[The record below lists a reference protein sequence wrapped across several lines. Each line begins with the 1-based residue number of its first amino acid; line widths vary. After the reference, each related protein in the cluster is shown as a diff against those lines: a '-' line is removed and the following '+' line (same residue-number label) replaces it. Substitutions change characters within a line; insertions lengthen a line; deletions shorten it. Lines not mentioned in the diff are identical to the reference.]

1 MFINFHSVKLKKSGF
16 SLIELMVAVAIVGIL
31 AGIAYPSYVE
41 YVTQSNRTE
50 GQRELLR
57 LASQMEQY
65 YLDHRAYTDNMKNLG
80 EIKDPFVS
88 DSGNYKIDASVT
100 GDTFTLTATAQGDM
114 ATKDSACKTMTVT
127 DTGAKSPSSGCW
139 E

>member
-1 MFINFHSVKLKKSGF
+1 MLVNCRKQKLEKSGF

-65 YLDHRAYTDNMKNLG
+65 YLDHRAYTDDMKNLG
-80 EIKDPFVS
+80 SAKDPFES
-88 DSGNYKIDASVT
+88 ESGNYKIDASVS
-100 GDTFTLTATAQGDM
+100 GDTFTLTATAQGTM
-114 ATKDSACKTMTVT
+114 ATKDAACKSMTVT
-127 DTGAKSPSSGCW
+127 DAGAKTPSSGCW